1 MNSAILAIIEQHQ
14 AAFMDRLSERFEIPR
29 DQMEEVWM
37 EVRKMKMKKIKKV
50 KKVSVPSAYILF
62 CRAKRE
68 SLDKDLDFGKIS
80 KELGKMWRDIT
91 PEEKLIYTT
100 ENNRL
105 RREKMAAAT
114 LTPESSDAEHDEHD
128 DDHQHE
134 TETAAASSD
143 SDSESVT
150 KSETVKAKKDKAI
163 RKKKGMVLPDDIAE
177 RSEADQQLWIE
188 MSKLKLADLR
198 IQCKNR
204 NLPPAKTREEML
216 RALVCANHNQ
226 DQDQPHMEED
236 DDDMTQIPEEE
247 EEEE

>member
-14 AAFMDRLSERFEIPR
+14 AVFMDRLSEQFEIPR

-37 EVRKMKMKKIKKV
+37 EVRKMKMKKMKKV
-50 KKVSVPSAYILF
+50 KKVSVPSAYVLF

-105 RREKMAAAT
+105 RREKIAAAT
-114 LTPESSDAEHDEHD
+114 LTPESSDAEHD
-128 DDHQHE
+128 DDHQAE
-134 TETAAASSD
+134 TETTAAAASSD

-163 RKKKGMVLPDDIAE
+163 RKKKGVVLPDDIAE
-177 RSEADQQLWIE
+177 RSDADQQLWIE
-188 MSKLKLADLR
+188 LSKLKLADLR

-216 RALVCANHNQ
+216 RALVCANRDQ
-226 DQDQPHMEED
+226 DQDQEEA

-247 EEEE
+247 EEEEE

>member
-14 AAFMDRLSERFEIPR
+14 AVFMDRLSEQFEIPR

-37 EVRKMKMKKIKKV
+37 EVRKMKMKKMKKV
-50 KKVSVPSAYILF
+50 KKVSVPSAYVLF

-105 RREKMAAAT
+105 RREKTAAAT
-114 LTPESSDAEHDEHD
+114 LTPESSDAEHD
-128 DDHQHE
+128 DDHQVE
-134 TETAAASSD
+134 TETTAAAASSD

-163 RKKKGMVLPDDIAE
+163 RKKKGIVLPDDIAE
-177 RSEADQQLWIE
+177 RSDADQQLWIE
-188 MSKLKLADLR
+188 LSKLKLADLR

-216 RALVCANHNQ
+216 RALVCANR
-226 DQDQPHMEED
+226 DQDQEEA

-247 EEEE
+247 EEEEE